1 VHVKLIAEAQ
11 ELFDDLNI
19 KTVLLLPGDGKIKE
33 VLKEAST
40 DLNIVEIHVN
50 HTISSDT
57 PAPPVNVDNGI
68 ALYLHTSGTTGKP
81 KAVPLR
87 HSNLIR
93 GAKNVAETYDLSS
106 KDRTYLLQVLFHIHG
121 IIAALL
127 APLITGGSIV
137 IPMGGKLNASCAWSD
152 FTNQKCNWVT
162 GTPSI
167 LQTLLAAPAD
177 PVPGIRFIRSCS
189 SPLLPTV
196 FNALRER
203 FSCPIIEAYAM
214 TEASHQ
220 MCSNRLDLFASG
232 TVGPESGTTKVCIWD
247 GGKQACHLGQEGEV
261 SVCGENVMGGYEGV
275 SPEKNK
281 EAFWH
286 GTDERGYEAKWFRT
300 GDRGVL
306 STDGH
311 RRLTLIGRLSEMV
324 NRGGEKISPVE
335 VDEAMM
341 LVADDVKEAASFS
354 VPEEF
359 YGQEIE
365 AAVVLKD
372 GSKMDEASLQGLL
385 ESRLAK
391 FKIPKRIHFCEGAI
405 PKGTAC
411 VTQTRCKKNICANVS
426 SLGPTGKIQRKNLT
440 QKFAIDATTAPTGR
454 KSADIDIYGIIDRA
468 LSLPPGEA
476 EKNSKAT
483 LLELGADSLGLA
495 KIVSS
500 LKRTHGRQ
508 LDMATMFSF
517 PSVDT
522 VVEMARQGTGSNQH
536 HHDDMTKPAAFSL
549 LPNGKEDLQA
559 MCDRAGVKSTDV
571 EDAFPLSSSQKMYF
585 DIFLG
590 DHKDTDMMWQINRYK
605 MAKGTEPERLVR
617 ALNALHKHEESLRW
631 TLAEDAKL
639 GWVTLQLLPDADSCI
654 EELECANDDEARRFV
669 DSRLDSCHHR
679 PGIRTATIFVIK
691 IGLELEMTFLE
702 SHGFTEGQGRA
713 QMLETLHQAYKDEAM
728 DLYPSYANFIQ
739 RYPAGSDPQNKLD
752 FWKKE
757 DAAMKHSEGPDWKVK
772 QKVLENP
779 HELTKD
785 RLDLLG
791 GVRSVKAP
799 FNKLAVQTGMTIPF
813 IAEAVYALSL
823 ALYFGQQDQ
832 AFLRGSVVYDRCISL
847 RTADPQ
853 FSGVRAVTGGYHP
866 NSILLALAHSSL
878 WYVQLPSLL

>member
-1 VHVKLIAEAQ
+1 VVVHFKLIAEAQ

-19 KTVLLLPGDGKIKE
+19 KTVLLLPGDDQIKE

-40 DLNIVEIHVN
+40 DLNIIEIDVN
-50 HTISSDT
+50 HAISSDT
-57 PAPPVNVDNGI
+57 PAPPVNLDNGV

-137 IPMGGKLNASCAWSD
+137 IPKGGKLNAACAWSD
-152 FTNQKCNWVT
+152 FANQKCNWVT

-177 PVPGIRFIRSCS
+177 PVPDIRFIRSCS

-232 TVGPESGTTKVCIWD
+232 TVGPESGTTKVCIW
-247 GGKQACHLGQEGEV
+247 GGGEQASQLGQEGEV

-286 GTDERGYEAKWFRT
+286 GTDERGHEAEWFRT

-354 VPEEF
+354 VPDEF

-372 GSKMDEASLQGLL
+372 GSKMDEASLQSLL

-405 PKGTAC
+405 PKGTSY
-411 VTQTRCKKNICANVS
+411 VTCTICKENMCANMFFPRPYRQDPAQEFDS
-426 SLGPTGKIQRKNLT
+426 EICHRRYCRS
-440 QKFAIDATTAPTGR
+440 
-454 KSADIDIYGIIDRA
+454 YW
-468 LSLPPGEA
+468 
-476 EKNSKAT
+476 SK
-483 LLELGADSLGLA
+483 
-495 KIVSS
+495 
-500 LKRTHGRQ
+500 
-508 LDMATMFSF
+508 
-517 PSVDT
+517 
-522 VVEMARQGTGSNQH
+522 
-536 HHDDMTKPAAFSL
+536 
-549 LPNGKEDLQA
+549 
-559 MCDRAGVKSTDV
+559 
-571 EDAFPLSSSQKMYF
+571 
-585 DIFLG
+585 
-590 DHKDTDMMWQINRYK
+590 
-605 MAKGTEPERLVR
+605 VR
-617 ALNALHKHEESLRW
+617 GH
-631 TLAEDAKL
+631 
-639 GWVTLQLLPDADSCI
+639 
-654 EELECANDDEARRFV
+654 
-669 DSRLDSCHHR
+669 
-679 PGIRTATIFVIK
+679 
-691 IGLELEMTFLE
+691 
-702 SHGFTEGQGRA
+702 
-713 QMLETLHQAYKDEAM
+713 
-728 DLYPSYANFIQ
+728 
-739 RYPAGSDPQNKLD
+739 
-752 FWKKE
+752 
-757 DAAMKHSEGPDWKVK
+757 
-772 QKVLENP
+772 
-779 HELTKD
+779 
-785 RLDLLG
+785 
-791 GVRSVKAP
+791 
-799 FNKLAVQTGMTIPF
+799 
-813 IAEAVYALSL
+813 
-823 ALYFGQQDQ
+823 
-832 AFLRGSVVYDRCISL
+832 
-847 RTADPQ
+847 
-853 FSGVRAVTGGYHP
+853 
-866 NSILLALAHSSL
+866 
-878 WYVQLPSLL
+878 